1 MHILLAEDDQRMARA
16 VARGLEQEGHVVAVV
31 HDGDAALAA
40 AHDGGFDLLVLD
52 VMMPCRDG
60 FRVVQALRADGV
72 GTPAL
77 LLTARG
83 EVEDRVRGLD
93 VGADDYLVKPFAIE
107 ELMARVRALLRRG
120 THRDAPVLRVHTL
133 ELDRTARTVRRD
145 GKVITLTTK
154 EFSLLE
160 YLMRQ
165 PGVVHTRSMI
175 AEHVW
180 DFTLELGSNVVDVY
194 VKHLRDKID
203 DKDRPDRPSF
213 VQSVRGVG
221 YVPRDPDADQ
231 A

>member
-52 VMMPCRDG
+52 VMMPRRDG

-93 VGADDYLVKPFAIE
+93 VGADDYLVKPFAFE
-107 ELMARVRALLRRG
+107 ELLARVRALGRRQERQAGAVLAAGAVRMDLLRHAVEAEGKGIDLSPTEFRLLELFLRHPGQALSRAQILSRVWGYDAAAETGVVDLYVHYLRRKLG
-120 THRDAPVLRVHTL
+120 RALRL
-133 ELDRTARTVRRD
+133 RT
-145 GKVITLTTK
+145 
-154 EFSLLE
+154 
-160 YLMRQ
+160 
-165 PGVVHTRSMI
+165 
-175 AEHVW
+175 
-180 DFTLELGSNVVDVY
+180 
-194 VKHLRDKID
+194 
-203 DKDRPDRPSF
+203 
-213 VQSVRGVG
+213 VRGVG
-221 YVPRDPDADQ
+221 YRLERSD
-231 A
+231 

>member
-1 MHILLAEDDQRMARA
+1 MAR
-16 VARGLEQEGHVVAVV
+16 
-31 HDGDAALAA
+31 DS
-40 AHDGGFDLLVLD
+40 GGKSANI
-52 VMMPCRDG
+52 G
-60 FRVVQALRADGV
+60 LRAKNALGDNNSLCPQSPDENS
-72 GTPAL
+72 PAL
-77 LLTARG
+77 
-83 EVEDRVRGLD
+83 
-93 VGADDYLVKPFAIE
+93 YLYPWGKISSSASPIPE
-107 ELMARVRALLRRG
+107 SQTLALLRRG
-120 THRDAPVLRVHTL
+120 THRDAPVLKVHTL
-133 ELDRTARTVRRD
+133 ELDRTSRTVRRD

-221 YVPRDPDADQ
+221 YVLRDPDADQ

>member
-1 MHILLAEDDQRMARA
+1 MRILVVEDEGRMARHLCRALVEEAFA
-16 VARGLEQEGHVVAVV
+16 VDV
-31 HDGDAALAA
+31 
-40 AHDGGFDLLVLD
+40 AHDGQLALEFARAYDYDVIVLD
-52 VMMPCRDG
+52 LMLPKVDGLAVCRQLRESG
-60 FRVVQALRADGV
+60 CQAAVLI
-72 GTPAL
+72 L
-77 LLTARG
+77 SARDLM
-83 EVEDRVRGLD
+83 EDRVRGLD
-93 VGADDYLVKPFAIE
+93 AGADDYLVKPFAIE

-145 GKVITLTTK
+145 GKLITLTTK

-180 DFTLELGSNVVDVY
+180 DFTIELGSNVVDVY

-221 YVPRDPDADQ
+221 YVLRDPDADQ